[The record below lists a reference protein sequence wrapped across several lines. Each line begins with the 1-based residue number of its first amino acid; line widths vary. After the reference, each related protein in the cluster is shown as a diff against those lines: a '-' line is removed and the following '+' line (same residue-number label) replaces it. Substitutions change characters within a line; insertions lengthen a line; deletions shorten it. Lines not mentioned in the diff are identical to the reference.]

1 MPQAPRRSR
10 AVRDGVGSRSSC
22 KYESFLLTFAPVI
35 EPPIIPMKRPRFRF
49 RPLPS
54 SIGLALAC
62 LALPSAAAP
71 QSEPL
76 PPELPRVEV
85 VGDELA
91 RREQPGSAQ
100 VLDADVLRSARTLS
114 VPEALRKV
122 SGVNVRDEEGFGLRP
137 NIGIR
142 GLNPTRS
149 TKVLLLEDGIPASYA
164 PYGDN
169 ASYYHAPLERY
180 ERIEV
185 LKGVGMLRFG
195 PQTIGGA
202 INYVTPMPPDDFG
215 GYVQAVGGNLG
226 YHSLRTRIGGSG
238 FALELMDRAGDAAR
252 ENQRLRQR
260 DANAKYVLDLGDDH
274 AITIKASRLTE
285 DSRVT
290 YSGLTEAEYANFGRR
305 YNPFANDTFEIER
318 YGGSL
323 THRILFGPATLLTSA
338 YLYRFDRDWWRQ
350 SSTTTDTQ
358 CGIAFRDAR
367 LRGERVNVETCS
379 SAQGRLRSY
388 DTRGIEPRLSVFHGL
403 FGIEQEF
410 EASVRWHREVQDRL
424 QVNATSPRGR
434 SGTTVEYNQRETR
447 AFSAHLANTLRFG
460 NVLVLPIL
468 RFEHIDNQRR
478 NRLNGR
484 RGSQDVEAVVPGLGV
499 NWTLSEDLTLF
510 AGWHEGF
517 APPRVEDLIDNNGG
531 SVDLDPEKSR
541 NLEVGLRGTLAGRT
555 SFEAVAFANDFS
567 RQIAVGSIAGGSTP
581 LAVGE
586 TRYAGAELSMDWN
599 GRDLDA
605 AGGPYA
611 TAAITALPTA
621 RQESA
626 FVAVANGQPVGGSA
640 AGKRLP
646 YAPKWMATLRAGWV
660 RGPWDASLELQ
671 SVDWQYADFANTVA
685 TRADGQVGR
694 IAGYGV
700 LNAALNWAPA
710 GSAFSAFVTVKNLLD
725 RDYIVDRT
733 RGILTGTPRQVA
745 VGVQYQF

>member
-1 MPQAPRRSR
+1 MNRHGPR
-10 AVRDGVGSRSSC
+10 
-22 KYESFLLTFAPVI
+22 L
-35 EPPIIPMKRPRFRF
+35 

-54 SIGLALAC
+54 ALALA
-62 LALPSAAAP
+62 LAWPALSIQAAP
-71 QSEPL
+71 QAEPL

-202 INYVTPMPPDDFG
+202 INYVTPMPPEDFG

-238 FALELMDRAGDAAR
+238 FSLELMDRAGDAAR

-260 DANAKYVLDLGDDH
+260 DANAKYVLDFGDDH
-274 AITIKASRLTE
+274 AITFKASRLTE
-285 DSRVT
+285 DSQVT

-305 YNPFANDTFEIER
+305 YNPFANDTFEIEH

-323 THRILFGPATLLTSA
+323 THRILIGPATLLTSA
-338 YLYRFDRDWWRQ
+338 YVHRFDRDWWRQ

-358 CGIAFRDAR
+358 CGNAFRDAR
-367 LRGERVNVETCS
+367 LRGERVDVEACN
-379 SAQGRLRSY
+379 SAQGRLRYY
-388 DTRGIEPRLSVFHGL
+388 DTRGIEPRLSLFHGL

-410 EASVRWHREVQDRL
+410 EASMRWHREEQERF

-434 SGTTVEYNQRETR
+434 TGTTVEDNLRETQ
-447 AFSAHLANTLRFG
+447 AFSAHLANSFRFG
-460 NVLVLPIL
+460 NVVVLPIV
-468 RFEHIDNQRR
+468 RFEDIDNERF

-484 RGSQDVEAVVPGLGV
+484 GGSQDVDAVVPGLGL

-531 SVDLDPEKSR
+531 SVDLDPEKSS
-541 NLEVGLRGTLAGRT
+541 NIELGLRGAVAGRT
-555 SFEAVAFANDFS
+555 SFEAVAFVNDFS

-586 TRYAGAELSMDWN
+586 TRYVGSELAIDWN
-599 GRDLDA
+599 GRDTGA

-611 TAAITALPTA
+611 SATLTWLPTA

-626 FVAVANGQPVGGSA
+626 LIAVATGLPVGGSA
-640 AGKRLP
+640 PGKRLP
-646 YAPKWMATLRAGWV
+646 YAPEWMATLRAGWV
-660 RGPWDASLELQ
+660 QGAWDASLELQ

-700 LNAALNWAPA
+700 VNAAVNWTPA
-710 GSAFSAFVTVKNLLD
+710 GSAFSAFATVKNLLD